1 MVKGRKRTTT
11 ARKKAGSAC
20 SQKHPLPNDSENL
33 QRPSMADR
41 SSSEMASQRDTRIE
55 DYFPALEST
64 AASHEWSGIGERPP
78 SEPEGDVPCP
88 NAAALPAGPGL
99 DATQPPSPSSGEQAP
114 AAGATSESAGATGDL
129 KVAEEDGP
137 RVPPKSPR
145 QTVMREAPKVAKK
158 KGVVQC
164 HSLTEYFPIR
174 RSGRKTRSALAKERQ
189 KNVEDA
195 ILNGDED
202 GFKVTEFDNKGRG
215 VTTIRP
221 LRSGDFVLE
230 YAGELI
236 DHQEARLREQLYAA
250 DKSVGCYMYYF
261 SCRNKQYCV
270 DATKESGRLG
280 RLVNHSKRGNL
291 KTQTCII
298 KGVPHLVLVA
308 QRDIQPGEEL
318 LYDYGDRS
326 KTSLQFHP
334 WLAL

>member
-1 MVKGRKRTTT
+1 FR
-11 ARKKAGSAC
+11 
-20 SQKHPLPNDSENL
+20 
-33 QRPSMADR
+33 
-41 SSSEMASQRDTRIE
+41 
-55 DYFPALEST
+55 
-64 AASHEWSGIGERPP
+64 
-78 SEPEGDVPCP
+78 
-88 NAAALPAGPGL
+88 
-99 DATQPPSPSSGEQAP
+99 
-114 AAGATSESAGATGDL
+114 
-129 KVAEEDGP
+129 
-137 RVPPKSPR
+137 
-145 QTVMREAPKVAKK
+145 

-174 RSGRKTRSALAKERQ
+174 RSGRKTRSALAVSKERQ